1 MHPTVS
7 CYLAPARIAD
17 PCDQAQRDTPARAAR
32 RGRPG
37 KPGRTVAGPLAR
49 TATSA
54 ERKSRWLKRSPQPA
68 CA

>member
-32 RGRPG
+32 RGG
-37 KPGRTVAGPLAR
+37 QVSLGALWPGRWLAR
-49 TATSA
+49 Q
-54 ERKSRWLKRSPQPA
+54 RVPRGNHDG
-68 CA
+68 